1 MAASGS
7 SGSTVL
13 YDAIVIGS
21 GQGGGP
27 LAGALAKAGW
37 KTALV
42 ERKHVG
48 GSCVNEGCTPTKT
61 MVASARVA
69 HLARRAGDYGVTT
82 GPVGVD
88 LAVVRKRKRDMVES
102 FRSGSRKRLEEIEGL
117 DLLMGTA
124 RFTGSKTVE
133 VALNEGGT
141 RALSAP
147 TIVINTGTRPRVPDL
162 PGLSDVPFLDSTSIM
177 ELDTVPENLLVIGGG
192 YVGLEFGQMFRRFGS
207 KVTVV
212 QRAGQLLPHE
222 DEDVA
227 DAVREILVEDGIEVL
242 LEAEANAVRRAEDGT
257 IALMVRQSEGDRI
270 LQGSHLLLAA
280 GRVPNTDD
288 LDLAKTSIQ
297 PNTRGFIP
305 VNDRLETAVPGIYAL
320 GDVKGGSAFT
330 HISYDDYRVLRTNLL
345 RAGGA
350 SVARRLVPYTVFID
364 PQLGRVG
371 LTEKEA
377 QAHGRPYRVAKIP
390 MTWVARALETD
401 ETRGLMKALVD
412 PESGE
417 IIGAAILGVEGG
429 EIMTVVQM
437 AMMGGVPYT
446 AIRDGVFAH
455 PTLAES
461 LNTLFGTIES

>member
-1 MAASGS
+1 MAANVARGREEQ
-7 SGSTVL
+7 

-21 GQGGGP
+21 GQAGGP

-48 GSCVNEGCTPTKT
+48 GTCVNDGCTPTKT

-69 HLARRAGDYGVTT
+69 HLAQRAGDYGVTA
-82 GPVGVD
+82 GQVSVD

-102 FRSGSRKRLEEIEGL
+102 FRSGSRRKLDETEGL
-117 DLLMGTA
+117 ELLMGSA
-124 RFTGSKTVE
+124 RFVGAKTVE
-133 VALNEGGT
+133 AALVEGGT
-141 RALSAP
+141 RTLSAE
-147 TIVINTGTRPRVPDL
+147 TIVINTGTRPRVPGI
-162 PGLSDVPFLDSTSIM
+162 PGLSDVPYLDSTSIM
-177 ELDTVPENLLVIGGG
+177 ELDRVPEHLMVIGGG

-207 KVTVV
+207 RVTIV

-242 LEAEANAVRRAEDGT
+242 LEAEATAVQRAEDGG
-257 IALMVRQSEGDRI
+257 IALTVGQPAGDRT
-270 LQGSHLLLAA
+270 LRGCHLLLAA
-280 GRVPNTDD
+280 GRVPNTDELGLHKAGIEPD
-288 LDLAKTSIQ
+288 E
-297 PNTRGFIP
+297 RGFVP
-305 VNDRLETAVPGIYAL
+305 VNERLETAASGIYAA
-320 GDVKGGSAFT
+320 GDVNGGPAVT
-330 HISYDDYRVLRTNLL
+330 HISYDDYRILRANLL
-345 RAGGA
+345 QGEKRSTAG
-350 SVARRLVPYTVFID
+350 RIVPYTMFTD

-377 QAHGRPYRVAKIP
+377 RAQGREYRVAKIP
-390 MTWVARALETD
+390 MRWVARALETD

-412 PESGE
+412 PESGQ
-417 IIGAAILGVEGG
+417 IIGAAVVGIEGG
-429 EIMTVVQM
+429 EVMTVLQM

-446 AIRDGVFAH
+446 AIRDAAFAH

-461 LNTLFGTIES
+461 LNTLFGVIKS